1 MSDLSTRREFLTR
14 LAILLGGSAV
24 GQLGL
29 DSLAA
34 DRGVK
39 LLPWAG
45 DDFTIGHRLRNG
57 EIPKF
62 PVATERKVDF
72 VIVGGGM
79 AALSCAHYLRNH
91 NTLLLEQ
98 YSETG
103 GQSRGA
109 SAHGMWYSIGAQY
122 LTDINEDVGHLLADM
137 KLKPAK
143 LGTEKNSWLENG
155 QWLKGIDGNS
165 NTLYR
170 DFQRMKKDFAPLWK
184 KMGNATMFVSSL
196 TPELLSLDK
205 QKLSSVL
212 TGYSAPFMDLVNGFL
227 KASTC
232 SDISGLSALSGIST
246 LEDLVIPSYLLE
258 GGNPALARALST
270 SLKKSAPQNLVTNAF
285 VWSASMTD
293 DGASVVYQS
302 RDGAMH
308 RVSCKHVI
316 LAIPPMVA
324 SRVLSN
330 IRVADKAQMYSF
342 RYGSYLVGNF
352 ILKKKVFNSGYDNWL
367 PSNFSFPDITNAN
380 TAYDLNG
387 HYTKDMG
394 QILTVYQP
402 YAPGSEGRSVLFEG
416 NRDKF
421 SIELRRQLTKVL
433 GSEFEKS
440 LETISLARYG
450 HAMTVTSPDYFRKMS
465 KLLSGQTD
473 HYSLAHS
480 SYHGLPSAESAVSGA
495 RISANRALK
504 IRKTTRTTFGSLP
517 KFET

>member
-1 MSDLSTRREFLTR
+1 MSDLSSRRDFLAR
-14 LAILLGGSAV
+14 LAILLGGSAL
-24 GQLGL
+24 GQIGL
-29 DSLAA
+29 ETFAA
-34 DRGVK
+34 DAGAK

-45 DDFTIGHRLRNG
+45 DDFTLGHRLRNG
-57 EIPKF
+57 EIPNF

-91 NTLLLEQ
+91 NVLLLEQ
-98 YSETG
+98 YAETG

-109 SAHGMWYSIGAQY
+109 NAHGMWYSIGAQY
-122 LTDINEDVGHLLADM
+122 LTDINENVGQLLADM

-155 QWLKGIDGNS
+155 KWLKGIDGNS
-165 NTLYR
+165 DALFR
-170 DFQRMKKDFAPLWK
+170 DFQRMRKEFAPLWK

-196 TPELLSLDK
+196 TPEMQALDK

-212 TGYSAPFMDLVNGFL
+212 TGYSAPFLDLINGFL

-232 SDISGLSALSGIST
+232 SDISGLSALSGIAT

-258 GGNPALARALST
+258 GGNPALARALS
-270 SLKKSAPQNLVTNAF
+270 SSIKKNAPQNLVTNAF
-285 VWSASMTD
+285 VWSAAMTD
-293 DGASVVYQS
+293 EGASVIYQT
-302 RDGAMH
+302 RDGNVH
-308 RVSCKHVI
+308 RVGCKHVI
-316 LAIPPMVA
+316 LAIPPMLA
-324 SRVLSN
+324 ARVLSN
-330 IRVADKAQMYSF
+330 IRVADKAQMYGF

-352 ILKKKVFNSGYDNWL
+352 ILQKKIFTAGYDNWL
-367 PSNFSFPDITNAN
+367 PGNFSFPDITNAN
-380 TAYDLNG
+380 TAYDING
-387 HYTKDMG
+387 HYKKEMG

-421 SIELRRQLTKVL
+421 SRDLRKQLAKVL

-450 HAMTVTSPDYFRKMS
+450 HAMAVTGPDYFKKIS

-480 SYHGLPSAESAVSGA
+480 SYHGLPSAESAILGA
-495 RISANRALK
+495 RTSANRALK
-504 IRKTTRTTFGSLP
+504 IRKAI
-517 KFET
+517 KV